1 MKKVLVPPIAAV
13 IFLIASCSK
22 QAPDPTGQGPYFP
35 QVKEIIQQNCLGCH
49 IQGGQ
54 GMPVI
59 LTDDSAIVQYAASIK
74 AATIDPVS
82 PVNKRMPPD
91 SELSEA
97 DKTIIGN
104 WFELGGT
111 EFD

>member
-1 MKKVLVPPIAAV
+1 MKKALMLWIVAV
-13 IFLIASCSK
+13 AFLIASCSK
-22 QAPDPTGQGPYFP
+22 QAPDPAGQGPYFP

-74 AATIDPVS
+74 AANLLLTQALIT
-82 PVNKRMPPD
+82 PPQKKFY
-91 SELSEA
+91 LQ
-97 DKTIIGN
+97 K
-104 WFELGGT
+104 
-111 EFD
+111 